1 MPYES
6 ACNLLQRPS
15 GRSQGQMAACFK
27 IASSRH
33 WKLLAN
39 HTFQTMR
46 LPDSIPW
53 SPEKWQFWGSDGGE
67 HEHALL
73 LFFFF
78 GGGGSICKQRRV
90 LLTYMSAADFLSHLE
105 PLHPE
110 KILNYIYIYT
120 KQMDHSRNMVMR
132 GATRMSLSAHMRA
145 VISKHN
151 NYSLQAIRLIVGMH
165 TQQPDI
171 SNSRVMLVHIIMKFL
186 HIFPWLY
193 TPLLGARHC
202 HPSATSHISY
212 CKRPRRHHSSILAF
226 QTASS
231 WAPNNKLVEYHSI
244 SPPSLPGKCPNIHWW
259 SLSIDQLS
267 IDDSQ
272 LLSLTIV
279 GWLVTIVG

>member
-1 MPYES
+1 MEYFLFASLIGMQFVAATFWQVSRPDG
-6 ACNLLQRPS
+6 CLLQNSLFEALKVVGEPHIS
-15 GRSQGQMAACFK
+15 NNEAA
-27 IASSRH
+27 
-33 WKLLAN
+33 
-39 HTFQTMR
+39 R
-46 LPDSIPW
+46 LHPLKSWEVAILGLG
-53 SPEKWQFWGSDGGE
+53 WGWTWTR
-67 HEHALL
+67 AVVV
-73 LFFFF
+73 FFL
-78 GGGGSICKQRRV
+78 GGGSICKQRRV

-110 KILNYIYIYT
+110 KILNYIYINIYT

-267 IDDSQ
+267 IDDS
-272 LLSLTIV
+272 
-279 GWLVTIVG
+279 

>member
-1 MPYES
+1 MPHES
-6 ACNLLQRPS
+6 ACNLLQRLS

-73 LFFFF
+73 LFFFW
-78 GGGGSICKQRRV
+78 GGEAYASNEEFCLHTCLQPI
-90 LLTYMSAADFLSHLE
+90 SWAILS
-105 PLHPE
+105 PC
-110 KILNYIYIYT
+110 ILKKSWTIYIYT

-132 GATRMSLSAHMRA
+132 GATRTSLSAHMRA

>member
-1 MPYES
+1 MEYFLFASLIGMQFVAATFWQVSRPDG
-6 ACNLLQRPS
+6 CLLQNSLFEALKVVGEPHISNNEAARLHPS
-15 GRSQGQMAACFK
+15 K
-27 IASSRH
+27 
-33 WKLLAN
+33 
-39 HTFQTMR
+39 
-46 LPDSIPW
+46 PW
-53 SPEKWQFWGSDGGE
+53 EVAILGLGWGWTWTR
-67 HEHALL
+67 AVVV
-73 LFFFF
+73 FF
-78 GGGGSICKQRRV
+78 GGKHMQATKSFAYIHVCSR
-90 LLTYMSAADFLSHLE
+90 FLE
-105 PLHPE
+105 PSWAPASWKNPE
-110 KILNYIYIYT
+110 LYIYINIYT

-267 IDDSQ
+267 IDDS
-272 LLSLTIV
+272 
-279 GWLVTIVG
+279 